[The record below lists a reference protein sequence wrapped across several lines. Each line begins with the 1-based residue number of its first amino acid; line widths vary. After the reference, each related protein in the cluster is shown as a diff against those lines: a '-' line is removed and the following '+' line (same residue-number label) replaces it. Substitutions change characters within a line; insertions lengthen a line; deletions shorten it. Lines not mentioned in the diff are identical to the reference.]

1 MKYIIVTKKI
11 WDKKSFEKID
21 KKIFILNKINNQKIK
36 KINPNIIFFIHWSK
50 LIKESLFNKY
60 LCIQFHSSDLPKGRG
75 GSPIQNQILLN
86 LSKTKLTAFKV
97 SKNLDS
103 GPICMKENLSLKGTA
118 IDIFRRM
125 EKTSVQMIKK
135 MILKKNISFI
145 KQKGKP
151 SYFKR
156 RKEADSEINFKNI
169 FTISKLYNFLRMLD
183 APEYPSAF
191 TQLNKY
197 KFSYNNVRMFKNKI
211 SARVE
216 IIKNEKK

>member
-11 WDKKSFEKID
+11 WNKKSFEKID

-103 GPICMKENLSLKGTA
+103 GPICMKKNLSLKGSA
-118 IDIFRRM
+118 LDIFKRM
-125 EKTSVQMIKK
+125 EATSVQMIKK
-135 MILKKNISFI
+135 IIIKKKISFI
-145 KQKGKP
+145 KQRGKP

-156 RKEADSEINFKNI
+156 RKKNDSEINFKNI
-169 FTISKLYNFLRMLD
+169 FNIKELYNFCRMLD
-183 APEYPSAF
+183 APEYPNAF

-197 KFSYNNVRMFKNKI
+197 KFSFNNVRMYKNRINAK
-211 SARVE
+211 VE

>member
-1 MKYIIVTKKI
+1 MKYIIITKKI
-11 WDKKSFEKID
+11 WDTKNFNKIG
-21 KKIFILNKINNQKIK
+21 KKIFILNKIDDVKIK
-36 KINPNIIFFIHWSK
+36 KINPSIIFFIHWSK

-60 LCIQFHSSDLPKGRG
+60 LCIQFHSSNLPRGRG

-86 LSKTKLTAFKV
+86 LNKTKLTAFKV